1 MATVIDAIIKL
12 QDQMSD
18 KLKAVNSNLK
28 KTDRMA
34 KATSKSISNMG
45 KNFDKAADKLKPFA
59 VAAIGTATLA
69 VNAFA
74 EFDTKHHAML
84 NKLDAET
91 RKSADISKQAFTDM
105 SLSVAKSAEELVGI
119 ANSLGGAID
128 GLSGNQLNK
137 MTQEVAKFAIATDT
151 ASDVASEM
159 VSNTVNAFK
168 LPAEEVPKLLDAITA
183 ASNYSSADVKDLG
196 EALSKCSASA
206 SGMNQNIYD
215 TSAALAVLAN
225 AGVKG
230 SEAGTGLSNIF
241 ERMANPKNAEVFT
254 NIGVSIFDAQGKM
267 RSLVDIAED
276 FNNKTKG
283 MGDAEKQ
290 YLAMQAFGDV
300 GSRAFNKLANNAE
313 AYRKQQQQIKDSQGA
328 MNAAYEEMN
337 QSLGVNLQL
346 AKNSGMAILY
356 KIGEK
361 LAPQVKEIADYLTEL
376 TKKITA
382 ADDGTLDWVI
392 AIGKVVVG
400 LFALLKVIGIVLS
413 FVAGAINVIRQAQV
427 VFTVLRVA
435 ATVAFKGIL
444 VAAKALI
451 GFLIANPIVAIIAA
465 IIAVL
470 VLLWYNWDTVKD
482 YLIKG
487 WELVKAAF
495 NAGVSWF
502 KDVFVT
508 GLSNG
513 MSALGSFFSNVWE
526 GIKSGVSGACEFIR
540 STINTIIGLINGLS
554 FTIPDWV
561 PGFGGSTFSM
571 NIPLLFT
578 GTEDWKGGLAKI
590 NDQGGEIVDLP
601 SGTRVMPHDKSVR
614 EARDMGRIEGAAYTK
629 NHNSTTNINISK
641 LADSVVVRQDSDIDE
656 IVNRFVEK
664 LQVASINRMEGAV

>member
-18 KLKAVNSNLK
+18 KLKTVNSNLK

-59 VAAIGTATLA
+59 AAAIGTATLA

-84 NKLDAET
+84 NKLDVET

-105 SLSVAKSAEELVGI
+105 SLNVAKSAEDLVGI

-128 GLSGNQLNK
+128 GLTGNQLNK

-159 VSNTVNAFK
+159 VANTVNAFK

-183 ASNYSSADVKDLG
+183 ASNYSSADVADLG
-196 EALSKCSASA
+196 EALSKCSAAA
-206 SGMNQNIYD
+206 SGMNQSVYD

-230 SEAGTGLSNIF
+230 SEAGTGLANIF
-241 ERMANPKNAEVFT
+241 ERMANQNNVENLTK
-254 NIGVSIFDAQGKM
+254 IGVAVFDTQGKM
-267 RSLVDIAED
+267 RSLVDIAAD
-276 FNNKTKG
+276 FNEKTKG
-283 MGDAEKQ
+283 MADNEKQ
-290 YLAMQAFGDV
+290 AISFQAFGSV
-300 GSRAFNKLANNAE
+300 GARAFNQLAQNAE
-313 AYRKQQQQIKDSQGA
+313 AYRKQQQQITDSQGA
-328 MNAAYEEMN
+328 MNQAYEEMN
-337 QSLGVNLQL
+337 QSLGANLQL

-361 LAPQVKEIADYLTEL
+361 LAPQVKEITDYIVDLS
-376 TKKITA
+376 KKISR
-382 ADDGTLDWVI
+382 ADDGTLDWAI
-392 AIGKVVVG
+392 SIGKVVVG
-400 LFALLKVIGIVLS
+400 LFAFFKVASTTMSIVSTITKNMSTLR
-413 FVAGAINVIRQAQV
+413 A
-427 VFTVLRVA
+427 VFSIIRVA
-435 ATVAFKGIL
+435 ASGLFKVLIIGIRAVATAFIS
-444 VAAKALI
+444 
-451 GFLIANPIVAIIAA
+451 NPIGAAITAIIV
-465 IIAVL
+465 VL
-470 VLLWYNWDTVKD
+470 MLLYYNWDTVRE

-487 WELVKAAF
+487 WEMVKAAF
-495 NAGVSWF
+495 NAAVNWF
-502 KDVFVT
+502 SDVFVA

-526 GIKSGVSGACEFIR
+526 GIKSGVAGACEFIR

-554 FTIPDWV
+554 FTVPDWV

-590 NDQGGEIVDLP
+590 HDQGGEIVDLP

-614 EARDMGRIEGAAYTK
+614 EARDMGRMEGAAYTK
-629 NHNSTTNINISK
+629 NHNTTTNINISK

-664 LQVASINRMEGAV
+664 LQIASINRMEGAV

>member
-34 KATSKSISNMG
+34 KATSKSIANMG
-45 KNFDKAADKLKPFA
+45 KNFDKTASKLQPFA
-59 VAAIGTATLA
+59 AAAIGTATLA

-254 NIGVSIFDAQGKM
+254 NIGVSVFDAQGKM

-276 FNNKTKG
+276 FNNKTKN

-290 YLAMQAFGDV
+290 YLAIQAFGDV
-300 GSRAFNKLANNAE
+300 GARAFNKLANNAE

-346 AKNSGMAILY
+346 AKNSGMTILY

-392 AIGKVVVG
+392 SIGKVVVG

-435 ATVAFKGIL
+435 ATAAFKGIL

-451 GFLIANPIVAIIAA
+451 GFLIANPIVAIITA

-502 KDVFVT
+502 NDVFVA

-601 SGTRVMPHDKSVR
+601 SGTRIMPHDKSVR

>member
-18 KLKAVNSNLK
+18 KLKTVNSNLK

-45 KNFDKAADKLKPFA
+45 KNFDSAADKLKPFA
-59 VAAIGTATLA
+59 AAAIGTATLA
-69 VNAFA
+69 INAFA
-74 EFDTKHHAML
+74 DLDTKHRAML
-84 NKLDAET
+84 NKLEVET
-91 RKSADISKQAFTDM
+91 RKSTEISKQAFIDM
-105 SLSVAKSAEELVGI
+105 SLGVAKSAEDLVGI

-128 GLSGNQLNK
+128 GLTGKQLNQ

-183 ASNYSSADVKDLG
+183 ASNYSSADVADLG
-196 EALSKCSASA
+196 EALSKCSAAA
-206 SGMNQNIYD
+206 SGMNQTVYD

-241 ERMANPKNAEVFT
+241 ERMANPANVEKLT
-254 NIGVSIFDAQGKM
+254 GIGVAVFDAEGKM

-276 FNNKTKG
+276 FDNKTKNMTG
-283 MGDAEKQ
+283 AEKQ
-290 YLAMQAFGDV
+290 YIALQAFGDV
-300 GSRAFNKLANNAE
+300 GGRAFTKLAGNAE
-313 AYRKQQQQIKDSQGA
+313 AFRKQQQQITDSQGT
-328 MNAAYEEMN
+328 MNKAYDEMN

-361 LAPQVKEIADYLTEL
+361 LAPQVKEIADYLVDL
-376 TKKITA
+376 TKKISR

-400 LFALLKVIGIVLS
+400 LFAFFKAASTTMFIVSSITKNMSTLKAVFSIIKVAASGLFKVLIIGIR
-413 FVAGAINVIRQAQV
+413 A
-427 VFTVLRVA
+427 VA
-435 ATVAFKGIL
+435 AAFIS
-444 VAAKALI
+444 
-451 GFLIANPIVAIIAA
+451 NPIGAAITAIIV
-465 IIAVL
+465 VL
-470 VLLWYNWDTVKD
+470 MLLYYNWDTVKA

-487 WELVKAAF
+487 WEAIKAAF

-502 KDVFVT
+502 NDVFVA

-513 MSALGSFFSNVWE
+513 MSALGSFFANVWE
-526 GIKSGVSGACEFIR
+526 GIKSGVAGACEFIR

-554 FTIPDWV
+554 FTVPDWV

-601 SGTRVMPHDKSVR
+601 SGTRVIPHDKSVR
-614 EARDMGRIEGAAYTK
+614 EARDMGRLEGAAYTK
-629 NHNSTTNINISK
+629 NNNATTNINISK

-664 LQVASINRMEGAV
+664 LKIASINRMEGAV

>member
-45 KNFDKAADKLKPFA
+45 KNFDKAANKLQPFA
-59 VAAIGTATLA
+59 AAAIGTATLA

-84 NKLDAET
+84 NKLDVET

-128 GLSGNQLNK
+128 GLTGNQLNK

-254 NIGVSIFDAQGKM
+254 NIGVSVFDAQGKM

-276 FNNKTKG
+276 FNNKTKN

-290 YLAMQAFGDV
+290 YLAIQAFGDV
-300 GSRAFNKLANNAE
+300 GARAFNKLANNAE

-435 ATVAFKGIL
+435 ATAAFKGIL

-451 GFLIANPIVAIIAA
+451 GFLIANPIVAIITA

-470 VLLWYNWDTVKD
+470 VLLWYNWDTIKD

-502 KDVFVT
+502 NDVFVA

-540 STINTIIGLINGLS
+540 STVNTIIGLINGLS

>member
-18 KLKAVNSNLK
+18 KLKTVNSNLK

-34 KATSKSISNMG
+34 KATSKSISNLG
-45 KNFDKAADKLKPFA
+45 KKFDSAADKLKPFA
-59 VAAIGTATLA
+59 AAAIGTATLA

-84 NKLDAET
+84 NKLDVET

-105 SLSVAKSAEELVGI
+105 SLHVAKSAEDLVGI

-137 MTQEVAKFAIATDT
+137 MTELVAKFAIATDS

-159 VSNTVNAFK
+159 VSNTVNAFR
-168 LPAEEVPKLLDAITA
+168 LSAEEVPKLLDAITA

-196 EALSKCSASA
+196 EALSKCSTAA
-206 SGMNQNIYD
+206 AGMNQNVYD
-215 TSAALAVLAN
+215 TTAALAVLAN
-225 AGVKG
+225 TGVKG
-230 SEAGTGLSNIF
+230 SEAGTGLANIF
-241 ERMANPKNAEVFT
+241 ERMADSDNVEKLT
-254 NIGVSIFDAQGKM
+254 NIGVAVFDAQGKM
-267 RSLVDIAED
+267 RSLVDIAAD
-276 FNNKTKG
+276 FNEKTKG
-283 MGDAEKQ
+283 MAENEKQ
-290 YLAMQAFGDV
+290 AISLQAFGAI
-300 GSRAFNKLANNAE
+300 GARAFNQLAQNAE
-313 AYRKQQQQIKDSQGA
+313 AFKKQQQQITDSQGT
-328 MNAAYEEMN
+328 MNKAYDEMN
-337 QSLGVNLQL
+337 QSLGVNIQL

-361 LAPQVKEIADYLTEL
+361 LAPQVKEITNYLVDL
-376 TKKITA
+376 TKKISR

-400 LFALLKVIGIVLS
+400 LFAFFKAASVTLSVVSAIAKNMSTLKAVFSIIQVAASGLFKVLIIGIRA
-413 FVAGAINVIRQAQV
+413 VA
-427 VFTVLRVA
+427 T
-435 ATVAFKGIL
+435 AFL
-444 VAAKALI
+444 T
-451 GFLIANPIVAIIAA
+451 NPIGLAITA

-470 VLLWYNWDTVKD
+470 MLLYYNWDMVKA

-487 WELVKAAF
+487 VEAFKAAF
-495 NAGVSWF
+495 SAAADWF
-502 KDVFVT
+502 NNSFVPW
-508 GLSNG
+508 LSSG
-513 MSALGSFFSNVWE
+513 MSALGSFFANVWE
-526 GIKSGVSGACEFIR
+526 GIKSGVAGACEFIR

-554 FTIPDWV
+554 FTVPDWV

-590 NDQGGEIVDLP
+590 HDQGGEIVDLP
-601 SGTRVMPHDKSVR
+601 SGTRVIPHDKSVR
-614 EARDMGRIEGAAYTK
+614 EARDMGRLEGAAYTK
-629 NHNSTTNINISK
+629 NNNSTTNINISK
-641 LADSVVVRQDSDIDE
+641 LADSVTVRQDSDIDE

-664 LQVASINRMEGAV
+664 LQIASINRMEGAV